1 MAKRKTPID
10 YTSRDFDSIKESLVD
25 YAKRYYPEVYQDFNE
40 ASFGSLMLDMVS
52 YVGDVMSF
60 YVDYQANESFLSTA
74 IEKKNVI
81 SLSRQMGYKY
91 QQVATASGEITLYV
105 LVPAGDWGLGPDMAY
120 APIIRQ
126 GSVFSTQ
133 NGNNFILTEDM
144 NFNNPSNEVVAGRI
158 NETTGVPTFY
168 AIRAR
173 GKIISG
179 NIEETRE
186 TIGEYQRFRKVI
198 VPDNNVVEILSVED
212 SDGNEYFQVENLA
225 QNVVYKSFTNK
236 GVDSET
242 VREFLRPVSVPR
254 RFVFENDG
262 TEIYLQFGFGSED
275 ELTNDSVADPSS
287 VSMQLYGRDYVSDIR
302 LDPSKLLNSDKL
314 GISPSN
320 TQLLIKYRKNT
331 SSNPNASVG
340 SINNLTNIILEF
352 PNLISLEASKV
363 SSVRRSL
370 ECTNEKNIIGSSTS
384 PTSEEIKQRAVSYFA
399 TQGRAVTE
407 KDYEALTYA
416 MPSKYGAVT
425 RCSVVVDNN
434 SFKRNLNLY
443 VLTSDKDENLAI
455 ASSSLKENLRIWMSN
470 YKMINDTIDI
480 VDGKIINIGIDFDV
494 IADPSYNKTDIFNKC
509 LEVLREKYS
518 QKLIMGEP
526 FYLTE
531 VYFELNRVVGVIDTR
546 NVRLVDKRGSQYS
559 QVEYNIEENLSPD
572 GRYLACPLNV
582 CLEVKFP
589 NVDITGVVR

>member
-81 SLSRQMGYKY
+81 NLARQMGYKY
-91 QQVATASGEITLYV
+91 QQVSTASGIITTYV
-105 LVPAGDWGLGPDMAY
+105 LVPANNFGLGPNMAY

-126 GSVFSTQ
+126 GSSFSTE
-133 NGNNFILTEDM
+133 NGNNFILTEDIR
-144 NFNNPSNEVVAGRI
+144 FDDPANEVVAGRI
-158 NETTGVPTFY
+158 NETTGVPSFY

-173 GKIISG
+173 GKVISG
-179 NIEETRE
+179 NIEEALITVE
-186 TIGEYQRFRKVI
+186 NYQRFRKI
-198 VPDNNVVEILSVED
+198 ILPDTNIVEIISVED
-212 SDGNEYFQVENLA
+212 SDGNEFFQVENLA

-236 GVDSET
+236 GVDSDS

-262 TEIYLQFGFGSED
+262 TEFYLQFGFGSED
-275 ELTNDSVADPSS
+275 ELTRDSVADPAS
-287 VSMQLYGRDYVSDIR
+287 VSMQLYGKDYVSDIR

-320 TQLLIKYRKNT
+320 TQLKIIYRKNA

-340 SINNLTNIILEF
+340 SISNLTSINMEFSNI
-352 PNLISLEASKV
+352 ISLESNKV

-370 ECTNEKNIIGSSTS
+370 ECTNEQNIVGSSAS
-384 PTSEEIKQRAVSYFA
+384 PTSEEVKQRAISYFA

-407 KDYEALTYA
+407 NDYEALTYA

-443 VLTSDKDENLAI
+443 VLTSDRDNNLSNAT
-455 ASSSLKENLRIWMSN
+455 ASLKENLRVWISN

-480 VDGKIINIGIDFDV
+480 IDGKIINIGIDFDV
-494 IADPSYNKTDIFNKC
+494 IADPDYNKTDIFNKC
-509 LEVLREKYS
+509 LEVLRKKYS

-526 FYLTE
+526 LYLTE

-546 NVRLVDKRGSQYS
+546 NVRLVDKKGSQYS
-559 QVEYNIEENLSPD
+559 QVEYNIEANLSPD
-572 GRYLACPLNV
+572 GRYLACPKNV
-582 CLEVKFP
+582 CIEIKFP
-589 NVDITGVVR
+589 NVDITGVVK

>member
-126 GSVFSTQ
+126 GSIFSTQ
-133 NGNNFILTEDM
+133 NGNNFILTEDI

-198 VPDNNVVEILSVED
+198 VPDNNVVEIISVED

-262 TEIYLQFGFGSED
+262 TEIYLQYLCSCM
-275 ELTNDSVADPSS
+275 V
-287 VSMQLYGRDYVSDIR
+287 
-302 LDPSKLLNSDKL
+302 
-314 GISPSN
+314 
-320 TQLLIKYRKNT
+320 
-331 SSNPNASVG
+331 
-340 SINNLTNIILEF
+340 
-352 PNLISLEASKV
+352 
-363 SSVRRSL
+363 
-370 ECTNEKNIIGSSTS
+370 
-384 PTSEEIKQRAVSYFA
+384 EIMLAIF
-399 TQGRAVTE
+399 
-407 KDYEALTYA
+407 ALT
-416 MPSKYGAVT
+416 
-425 RCSVVVDNN
+425 RQ
-434 SFKRNLNLY
+434 SFSIA
-443 VLTSDKDENLAI
+443 TSWEFLLPTHN
-455 ASSSLKENLRIWMSN
+455 
-470 YKMINDTIDI
+470 
-480 VDGKIINIGIDFDV
+480 F
-494 IADPSYNKTDIFNKC
+494 
-509 LEVLREKYS
+509 
-518 QKLIMGEP
+518 
-526 FYLTE
+526 
-531 VYFELNRVVGVIDTR
+531 
-546 NVRLVDKRGSQYS
+546 
-559 QVEYNIEENLSPD
+559 
-572 GRYLACPLNV
+572 
-582 CLEVKFP
+582 
-589 NVDITGVVR
+589 